1 MAQTPD
7 DKTVKVTPASA
18 VADAHADAAAAE
30 ARTPEV
36 TAKAVEKSDVEKA
49 EEPRNEAMGERRKGV
64 EHTAPKGGNTL
75 YSDRLLTPEDP
86 EQVVGISGG
95 TKVPDVAAKK

>member
-7 DKTVKVTPASA
+7 DTTVKVSPASA
-18 VADAHADAAAAE
+18 VADAHKDAEAAK
-30 ARTPEV
+30 ARTPEA
-36 TAKAVEKSDVEKA
+36 TAETVEKAAVEKA

-64 EHTAPKGGNTL
+64 EHTAPKSGNTL
-75 YSDRLLTPEDP
+75 YSDRLLTSEDP

-95 TKVPDVAAKK
+95 TKLPDVQAK